1 MKRLQ
6 LRSLVLRRD
15 YHVVLEQVP
24 PEATAENVI
33 ESIQNCSG
41 IVPAKVTFES
51 HESRRIAFIDL
62 ASVSYT
68 HTRTHTHAHIHTLC
82 AENVIIILWLTFCS
96 TGGRSPEAAD
106 AIAS

>member
-62 ASVSYT
+62 ASVSTHTYT
-68 HTRTHTHAHIHTLC
+68 HAHTRTHTHA
-82 AENVIIILWLTFCS
+82 F
-96 TGGRSPEAAD
+96 R
-106 AIAS
+106 